1 MDPAIYI
8 AIFVPLF
15 IVLFEE
21 NKKKKIIKNIINPKS
36 EEEKKLQMLEFA
48 KKFMGK
54 ECYIYTIN
62 NTFKCVIKEV
72 ADNALLLET
81 KNSTDVVN
89 LDFVLR
95 ISEIN
100 KHKSGK

>member
-1 MDPAIYI
+1 
-8 AIFVPLF
+8 
-15 IVLFEE
+15 
-21 NKKKKIIKNIINPKS
+21 
-36 EEEKKLQMLEFA
+36 MLEFA
-48 KKFMGK
+48 KKFIDK

-72 ADNALLLET
+72 ADNAILLET